1 MAKPGPK
8 KGEGGRPKK
17 PIDWEVV
24 KKLCHIQCTQSEI
37 TSIIGV
43 VIDTLEDRCRA
54 ENEVTFSTF
63 YKTHAETGKSS
74 LRRTLWKMGTG
85 ERPNPG
91 VAIWLSKQYLGMRDR
106 FEDEK
111 PPIRP
116 VMITW
121 ENKTIQLSSEEAKA
135 LPANKE

>member
-1 MAKPGPK
+1 
-8 KGEGGRPKK
+8 
-17 PIDWEVV
+17 
-24 KKLCHIQCTQSEI
+24 
-37 TSIIGV
+37 
-43 VIDTLEDRCRA
+43 
-54 ENEVTFSTF
+54 
-63 YKTHAETGKSS
+63 
-74 LRRTLWKMGTG
+74 MGTG

-121 ENKTIQLSSEEAKA
+121 ENKTIQLSSEETKA
-135 LPANKE
+135 LPAIKE